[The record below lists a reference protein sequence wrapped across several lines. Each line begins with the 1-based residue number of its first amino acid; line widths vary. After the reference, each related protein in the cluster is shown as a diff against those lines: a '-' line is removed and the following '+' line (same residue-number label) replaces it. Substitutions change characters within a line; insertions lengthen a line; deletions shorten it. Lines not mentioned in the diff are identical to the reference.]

1 MQSGD
6 PYLQYLQI
14 VRIVGLK
21 IMEDQSPA
29 ITQENKTLTLRL
41 ETLRGEYAELFSRH
55 RDMVENESVIL
66 NSLYL
71 QKLGHLQLEMLQKQ
85 TESARLKMKMQQIQ
99 AAVNRN
105 ETPDLAAIDANI
117 NRRLEEYH
125 REIAKQAASLDASRK
140 VLSNLISEEDTQ
152 KLKEIFR
159 VLCKRLH
166 PDLNPNQT
174 TAEKDLFIKVKA
186 AYDLNALQELQM
198 ILLHLDDLAGEKLM
212 LVSIPEKQQRI
223 EHLERS
229 ISTLREKI
237 DALEQSFPFNH
248 KHLITDEVWVQAKQE
263 EIRSQISVF
272 DTNIEKYINI
282 ISLLCDE

>member
-1 MQSGD
+1 
-6 PYLQYLQI
+6 
-14 VRIVGLK
+14 
-21 IMEDQSPA
+21 MEDHSLA
-29 ITQENKTLTLRL
+29 ITRENEILTLRL
-41 ETLRGEYAELFSRH
+41 EALREEYVELFSRH

-66 NSLYL
+66 TSLYL
-71 QKLGHLQLEMLQKQ
+71 RVLGHLQLEMLQKQ

-105 ETPDLAAIDANI
+105 ETPDLAAIDAQI
-117 NRRLEEYH
+117 NRRLDEYH

-166 PDLNPNQT
+166 PDLNPNQPD
-174 TAEKDLFIKVKA
+174 ADKDLFIKVKA

-248 KHLITDEVWVQAKQE
+248 RDLITNEVWVNERQE

-272 DTNIEKYINI
+272 ETNIEKFSNI